1 MSESPIILNE
11 REARRTKSFVARIDE
26 ALSARATVDPSRY
39 VIPAEVWE
47 LHGRAIKE
55 TRRRSAA
62 MLAAYE
68 AIKQGRFAE
77 AASKWSH
84 EPGVVLIIARIA
96 RGLSQ
101 ADLAGRLNMREQQVQ
116 RYEAERYRSI
126 SLQALRRIAVVL
138 GVQIEAAVTEGIGA
152 KLSALKVPLAP
163 EFDDQQLKVIVDH
176 ARKYGWFNV
185 SPDDEANR
193 RSILDYISES
203 AAQFGSPGLLRTGL
217 KSLDLKDDAMLAA
230 WRARVLERAEAA
242 IKQFDRTFD
251 QISLEWVAELVR
263 LSTSE
268 DGASRAI
275 DFCRSKGVAVV
286 VEPQIKGLRLDGAA
300 FLYGETP
307 VIGLTIRNDR
317 IDNFWY
323 TLLHE
328 IGHVFLHYSS
338 GLAAGFFDDDLELA
352 EGDELEKE
360 ADQFASSMFVP
371 PERWRQSTVRI
382 TRSAASVEQFAKQIG
397 IYPAI
402 VFGRLRKERNDYS
415 LFSDRVGSG
424 QVRQKLLA
432 TQEAHS
438 GRS

>member
-1 MSESPIILNE
+1 
-11 REARRTKSFVARIDE
+11 
-26 ALSARATVDPSRY
+26 
-39 VIPAEVWE
+39 
-47 LHGRAIKE
+47 
-55 TRRRSAA
+55 
-62 MLAAYE
+62 
-68 AIKQGRFAE
+68 
-77 AASKWSH
+77 
-84 EPGVVLIIARIA
+84 
-96 RGLSQ
+96 
-101 ADLAGRLNMREQQVQ
+101 
-116 RYEAERYRSI
+116 
-126 SLQALRRIAVVL
+126 LRRIAVVL

-397 IYPAI
+397 IHPAI
-402 VFGRLRKERNDYS
+402 VFGRLRRERNDYS